1 MKNKNI
7 KKCILIG
14 IIAILIFGIASIL
27 YIINLKSQQIENTDI
42 ENNPYSEE
50 CKALSYDL
58 RSLYGGYSFEIYVN
72 YYPESNL
79 LDISFDGGFE
89 SAQQIAYYL
98 EKKVLSEP
106 DYFINTQKCF
116 YSIQISSSNDTYDHE
131 TNIEFNN
138 FGEILDNSLSEATSN
153 KLNYVRIRDGYDE
166 ITHNDLKFK
175 EENLIVDYI
184 YKSDYSVLKRFA
196 NLKSIK
202 FDESL
207 APNELEDVKEYIPK
221 DCEITEYDIIN

>member
-1 MKNKNI
+1 MKIKNI
-7 KKCILIG
+7 KKYILIG
-14 IIAILIFGIASIL
+14 IAVILVLGTVSIL
-27 YIINLKSQQIENTDI
+27 YILHLKNQRIESTDI

-58 RSLYGGYSFEIYVN
+58 RSLYGGYHFEIYVN
-72 YYPESNL
+72 YHPESNL
-79 LDISFDGGFE
+79 LNISFDGGFE

-116 YSIQISSSNDTYDHE
+116 YCIEIISSNDTHDYE

-138 FGEILDNSLSEATSN
+138 YGEILDNKLSEAKSN
-153 KLNYVRIRDGYDE
+153 KLNYVRIRDGFNE
-166 ITHNDLKFK
+166 ITHDDLKFK
-175 EENLIVDYI
+175 EENLIVDEI
-184 YKSDYSVLKRFA
+184 YKSDYSVLKRFP

-202 FDESL
+202 FDEPI
-207 APNELEDVKEYIPK
+207 APNELEEVKEYIPK

>member
-1 MKNKNI
+1 MQNHWR
-7 KKCILIG
+7 
-14 IIAILIFGIASIL
+14 
-27 YIINLKSQQIENTDI
+27 NLKNQRIESTDI

-58 RSLYGGYSFEIYVN
+58 RSLYGGYHFEIYVK
-72 YYPESNL
+72 YHPESNL
-79 LDISFDGGFE
+79 LSISFDGGFE

-116 YSIQISSSNDTYDHE
+116 YRIEIISDDGYDNE

-138 FGEILDNSLSEATSN
+138 YGEILDNKLSEAKSN
-153 KLNYVRIRDGYDE
+153 KLNYVGICDGFNE
-166 ITHNDLKFK
+166 ITHDDLKFK

-184 YKSDYSVLKRFA
+184 YNSDYSV
-196 NLKSIK
+196 
-202 FDESL
+202 
-207 APNELEDVKEYIPK
+207 
-221 DCEITEYDIIN
+221 